1 VVTQGT
7 ASEALHTDEMMPAHA
22 PARHLWRSSAIV
34 GLKLVHSAI
43 FLVNSVAITH
53 IFVAGIRDRPSRWT
67 GPALAVA
74 LAESTVFLANR
85 GRCPLTS
92 VAEGTGAE
100 SGRVSD
106 IFLPRWCADRIPQLC
121 APRCL
126 SACLPWPSTV
136 GDTRRAAR
144 RPILSSSS
152 EHRPRGRCGAVPCAG
167 YYDAPISLP
176 PSAPAMTTTHG
187 GSFQSASS
195 PNATTASP
203 KSARSLIALVQTGL

>member
-1 VVTQGT
+1 MVTQGT

-121 APRCL
+121 APPLLVGVLALAFNSWRHA
-126 SACLPWPSTV
+126 ACRQASDSFVLV
-136 GDTRRAAR
+136 GAPTPRPMRSGALRR
-144 RPILSSSS
+144 L
-152 EHRPRGRCGAVPCAG
+152 
-167 YYDAPISLP
+167 L
-176 PSAPAMTTTHG
+176 
-187 GSFQSASS
+187 
-195 PNATTASP
+195 
-203 KSARSLIALVQTGL
+203 